1 MLPAMPDRETNFN
14 GTIAFDTP
22 SSSPAAPGA
31 GSYLR
36 PASRDELVD
45 ALKDMSDR
53 GVRPATIVV
62 VGGFSSFEFPQLS
75 LADENSDEALSL
87 RGPTS
92 PHLVVDVSAMNR
104 ILHVDK
110 QSLTVTVEAGITYWD
125 LANQLREKGLA
136 VENLSAYPEVTVGGA
151 SGTGTH
157 GSGHAFHGKNL
168 ADQFTALEVVNA
180 RGDVQ
185 RVVDPR
191 LFTHL
196 GVLGVVTAVTL
207 RCIPMFFLKET
218 CYEFAD
224 LDAFDSLR
232 IGAFRALAETDDF
245 YSTMIRIDLVDTTHH
260 PVRCYIRTVA
270 TDEDDRAFQP
280 SFLGAPLV
288 DNIDGEEPSVFTG
301 AYYDVLPDHTTAS
314 RVQVPAPG
322 TYHQAEYFVDNRLAS
337 QAVHAFLREADKDD
351 RFITALPTGLK
362 CRFVSSDD
370 QWMSATS
377 NVDGVE
383 LYLALQL
390 SLYGSRSEI
399 DAILKRI
406 EDCLAEAEIPFS
418 CHWGKLCHGGHGR
431 VNRKLKDRAKAME
444 AARAELD
451 PDDAFLDAESELAR
465 LLTA

>member
-1 MLPAMPDRETNFN
+1 MLTAMIERETNFN
-14 GTIAFDTP
+14 GTIALSDP
-22 SSSPAAPGA
+22 SSSPSTVAN

-36 PASRDELVD
+36 PTSRDELVD
-45 ALKDMSDR
+45 ALKDMSNCDI
-53 GVRPATIVV
+53 RPKKIVV
-62 VGGFSSFEFPQLS
+62 VGGFSSFEFPQLT
-75 LADENSDEALSL
+75 LADEDSDETLSL

-92 PHLVVDVSAMNR
+92 PHLVVDVSRMNK

-157 GSGHAFHGKNL
+157 GSGHALHGKNQ
-168 ADQFTALEVVNA
+168 ADQFIALEVVNA
-180 RGDVQ
+180 RGDIQ
-185 RVVDPR
+185 RIVDPR

-207 RCIPMFFLKET
+207 RCIPMFFLKQA

-224 LDAFDSLR
+224 LDVFDSLR
-232 IGAFRALAETDDF
+232 IGAFRELAETDDF
-245 YSTMIRIDLVDTTHH
+245 YSTMIRIDLVDKMHH
-260 PVRCYIRTVA
+260 PVRCYIRTVT

-280 SFLGAPLV
+280 MFLGAPLV
-288 DNIDGEEPSVFTG
+288 DNIEGEEPSAFTG
-301 AYYDVLPDHTTAS
+301 PYYDVLPDHTTAS
-314 RVQVPAPG
+314 RLQVPAPG
-322 TYHQAEYFVDNRLAS
+322 TYHQAEYFVDNHLAS

-377 NVDGVE
+377 NVDDVE

-406 EDCLAEAEIPFS
+406 EDCLAEAGIPFS
-418 CHWGKLCHGGHGR
+418 CHWGKLCHGGHGS
-431 VNRKLKDRAKAME
+431 VNRKLKDRAKAMD
-444 AARAELD
+444 AARTLLD
-451 PDDAFLDAESELAR
+451 PDDAFLDGNSELAK
-465 LLTA
+465 LFTA

>member
-1 MLPAMPDRETNFN
+1 MLPAIPDRETNFN

-22 SSSPAAPGA
+22 SSSPATAGA

-36 PASRDELVD
+36 PASRDQLVD
-45 ALKDMSDR
+45 ALKDMSSR
-53 GVRPATIVV
+53 GLRPAKIVV

-75 LADENSDEALSL
+75 LADEDSDEALSL

-92 PHLVVDVSAMNR
+92 PHLLVDVSAMNR

-157 GSGHAFHGKNL
+157 GSGHAFHGKNQ
-168 ADQFTALEVVNA
+168 ADQFIALEVVNA
-180 RGDVQ
+180 RGDIQ
-185 RVVDPR
+185 RIVDPR
-191 LFTHL
+191 LL
-196 GVLGVVTAVTL
+196 
-207 RCIPMFFLKET
+207 
-218 CYEFAD
+218 
-224 LDAFDSLR
+224 
-232 IGAFRALAETDDF
+232 
-245 YSTMIRIDLVDTTHH
+245 
-260 PVRCYIRTVA
+260 
-270 TDEDDRAFQP
+270 
-280 SFLGAPLV
+280 
-288 DNIDGEEPSVFTG
+288 
-301 AYYDVLPDHTTAS
+301 
-314 RVQVPAPG
+314 G

-406 EDCLAEAEIPFS
+406 EDCLDEAEIPFA

-431 VNRKLKDRAKAME
+431 VNRKLKDRAKAMD

-451 PDDAFLDAESELAR
+451 PDDAFLDAGSELAK
-465 LLTA
+465 LLSA